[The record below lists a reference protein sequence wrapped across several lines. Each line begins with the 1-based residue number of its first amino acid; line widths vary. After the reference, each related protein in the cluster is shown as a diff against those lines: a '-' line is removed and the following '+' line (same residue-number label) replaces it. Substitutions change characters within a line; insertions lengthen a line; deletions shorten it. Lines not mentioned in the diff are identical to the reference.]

1 MTTSPEAEVT
11 SGLDQRVELDVSGM
25 TCAACASRIEKKLNK
40 MPGVRATVN
49 YATERAVILGLSP
62 DRAPDAVDVVEKAGY
77 GAAPVVEGEEGQGRP
92 SARTLP
98 QRSRPS
104 GGGRDAQQGQER
116 ARVTSEDRPQPDAVG
131 GDDQKQVEGERG
143 QRGPPAGTPPASQR
157 E

>member
-62 DRAPDAVDVVEKAGY
+62 DRAPDAVPHLWASAV
-77 GAAPVVEGEEGQGRP
+77 AARH
-92 SARTLP
+92 SA
-98 QRSRPS
+98 
-104 GGGRDAQQGQER
+104 
-116 ARVTSEDRPQPDAVG
+116 
-131 GDDQKQVEGERG
+131 
-143 QRGPPAGTPPASQR
+143 
-157 E
+157 